1 MHPFFIYNVSTMME
15 SLRNF
20 LTGPRLFIVIA
31 ACALPFVFL
40 GTSSLGS
47 TFQPTFGSIN
57 GENIT
62 EADMQAASNIAA
74 QKFKNIYGDDFDFNE
89 LDESIQ
95 LEAVKQELITQKV
108 LLSEA
113 RSLGFVNKDT
123 TKQAK
128 KSIIRNPAFQ
138 LDGKFDENVYQ
149 AQVNAG
155 GYTKDSYLDMMTNV
169 MASELYRISIASSN
183 FVTDIE
189 IMELAEILE
198 QTVDIKFI
206 KLDSESLRNQI
217 INTDEEIKEYYD
229 NNQILFYS
237 EEERSFKYLVLN
249 PEDYTDSV
257 NIPEGY
263 VDNAYEEYVSKSNK
277 RMEIRFSH
285 VMIEKANYESDEEA
299 FQQISLVEDELKKGA
314 SFQDTVMNYSDDIVS
329 KDVGGDLEYFDAD
342 IFPVEFGIALEKMNL
357 NEISNIIELDE
368 TFHILK
374 MTEFNQ
380 VEVMTLDEMRDSIIN
395 DLVNSES
402 LALMNDDFD
411 LIDEMI
417 FSNESIEYISE
428 SLSKDITEVTGT
440 KLDNFAFEIDDP
452 RVRDFVFSPESQ
464 TGVPFVINA
473 DDSIIV
479 LSLSTISEPSL
490 QKYEEVTE
498 QVAKLLTD
506 NKAIEKRNL
515 LITELDKA
523 KIEDTLQ
530 SFYEAYDFIS
540 EESFVDVKRYSS
552 LLPQEVISD
561 IFKASPGESLTINAR
576 SGDVYIVDLV
586 GINKPSSESID
597 TLYEQY
603 NNFSEERAASNI
615 SAVINEEIFDSA
627 KVNLN
632 NMVF

>member
-1 MHPFFIYNVSTMME
+1 ME

-47 TFQPTFGSIN
+47 TFQPTFGNIN

-113 RSLGFVNKDT
+113 RSLGFINKDT
-123 TKQAK
+123 VKQAK

-149 AQVNAG
+149 AQVNAS
-155 GYTKDSYLDMMTNV
+155 GYTKDSYLDMMTNF

-183 FVTDIE
+183 FVTDTE
-189 IMELAEILE
+189 VKELAEILE
-198 QTVDIKFI
+198 QSVDINFI
-206 KLDSESLRNQI
+206 KLDSAALKNQI
-217 INTDEEIKEYYD
+217 TNSKEEIREYYD

-237 EEERSFKYLVLN
+237 DEERAFKYIVLTS
-249 PEDYTDSV
+249 EDYADAV

-263 VDNAYEEYVSKSNK
+263 VENAYQDYLSKSNE

-285 VMIEKANYESDEEA
+285 VMIEKENYDSSEEA

-314 SFQDTVMNYSDDIVS
+314 IFEDTVMKYSDDVVS

-342 IFPVEFGIALEKMNL
+342 IFPVEFGIALENMNV
-357 NEISNIIELDE
+357 NEISDIIELDE

-374 MTEFNQ
+374 MTEYNQ
-380 VEVMTLDEMRDSIIN
+380 AEVMTLEEMKETIIRE
-395 DLVNSES
+395 LINSES
-402 LALMNDDFD
+402 MALMNDDFD
-411 LIDEMI
+411 SIDEMI
-417 FSNESIEYISE
+417 FSNESIEYIGE
-428 SLSKDITEVTGT
+428 SVSKDVKEITGMQ
-440 KLDNFAFEIDDP
+440 LNNFNFEIDDA
-452 RVRDFVFSPESQ
+452 RVKDFIFSPDAQ
-464 TGVPFVINA
+464 IGVPFAINT
-473 DDSIIV
+473 DDTIIV
-479 LSLSTISEPSL
+479 LSLSSITEPFL
-490 QKYEEVTE
+490 QDYDEVADE
-498 QVAKLLTD
+498 VAKLLAE

-515 LITELDKA
+515 LVSELDKA
-523 KIEDTLQ
+523 KTENTLQ
-530 SFYEAYDFIS
+530 SFFAAYDFLS

-552 LLPQEVISD
+552 LLPQEVISE
-561 IFKASPGESLTINAR
+561 IFKTLPGESVTVNSR

-586 GINKPSSESID
+586 AINKPSSESID
-597 TLYEQY
+597 SLYEQY
-603 NNFSEERAASNI
+603 NSFSEERTANNI
-615 SAVINEEIFDSA
+615 SAVINKDIFDSA

-632 NMVF
+632 DLVF

>member
-1 MHPFFIYNVSTMME
+1 MME

-47 TFQPTFGSIN
+47 TFQTTFGNIN

-62 EADMQAASNIAA
+62 EADMQAASNIAT
-74 QKFKNIYGDDFDFNE
+74 QKFKNIYGDDFNFNQ
-89 LDESIQ
+89 LDESTQ

-113 RSLGFVNKDT
+113 RSLGFVNKDSI
-123 TKQAK
+123 KQAK

-155 GYTKDSYLDMMTNV
+155 GYTKDSYIDMMTNL

-183 FVTDIE
+183 FVTDTE
-189 IMELAEILE
+189 VKELAEILE
-198 QTVDIKFI
+198 QSVDINFI

-217 INTDEEIKEYYD
+217 INTDEELREYYD
-229 NNQILFYS
+229 NNQILFFS
-237 EEERSFKYLVLN
+237 EEERSFKYLVLQ
-249 PEDYTDSV
+249 PEDYTDLV
-257 NIPEGY
+257 NIPQGY
-263 VDNAYEEYVSKSNK
+263 VDNVYEEYLSKSNE

-285 VMIEKANYESDEEA
+285 VMIEKGNYESNEEA

-314 SFQDTVMNYSDDIVS
+314 SFEETVMNYSDDFVS
-329 KDVGGDLEYFDAD
+329 KDAGGDLEYFDAD
-342 IFPVEFGIALEKMNL
+342 IFPVEFGIALENMKL

-402 LALMNDDFD
+402 IALMNDDFD

-428 SLSKDITEVTGT
+428 FLDKGLSEITGA
-440 KLDNFAFEIDDP
+440 KLSSFNFEIDDP
-452 RVRDFVFSPESQ
+452 RVEDFVFSPESQ
-464 TGVPFVINA
+464 IGIPFAINT
-473 DDSIIV
+473 DNSITV
-479 LSLSTISEPSL
+479 LSLSSVSEPFL
-490 QKYEEVTE
+490 KNYDEVADE
-498 QVAKLLTD
+498 VDKLLTD
-506 NKAIEKRNL
+506 YKAIEKRNL
-515 LITELDKA
+515 LVSELDKA

-540 EESFVDVKRYSS
+540 EESFVEVKRYSS
-552 LLPQEVISD
+552 LLPQEVISEV
-561 IFKASPGESLTINAR
+561 FKVSPGESLTINSR

-586 GINKPSSESID
+586 GINKPTSES
-597 TLYEQY
+597 LNPLLEQY
-603 NNFSEERAASNI
+603 TKISEERAVNNI
-615 SAVINEEIFDSA
+615 SAIINKDIFDSA

-632 NMVF
+632 NLVF

>member
-1 MHPFFIYNVSTMME
+1 ME

-47 TFQPTFGSIN
+47 TFQPTFGNIN

-113 RSLGFVNKDT
+113 RSLGFINKDT
-123 TKQAK
+123 VKQAK

-149 AQVNAG
+149 AQVNAS
-155 GYTKDSYLDMMTNV
+155 GYTKDSYLDMMTNF

-183 FVTDIE
+183 FVTDTE
-189 IMELAEILE
+189 VKELAEILE
-198 QTVDIKFI
+198 QSVDINFI
-206 KLDSESLRNQI
+206 KLDSAALKNQI
-217 INTDEEIKEYYD
+217 TNSKEEIREYYD

-237 EEERSFKYLVLN
+237 DEERAFKYIVLTS
-249 PEDYTDSV
+249 EDYADAV

-263 VDNAYEEYVSKSNK
+263 VENAYQDYLSKSNE

-285 VMIEKANYESDEEA
+285 VMIEKENYDSSEEA

-314 SFQDTVMNYSDDIVS
+314 IFEDTVMKYSDDVVS

-342 IFPVEFGIALEKMNL
+342 IFPVEFGIALESMNV
-357 NEISNIIELDE
+357 NEISDIIELDE

-374 MTEFNQ
+374 MTEYNQ
-380 VEVMTLDEMRDSIIN
+380 AEVMTLEEMKETIIRE
-395 DLVNSES
+395 LINSES
-402 LALMNDDFD
+402 MALMNDDFD
-411 LIDEMI
+411 SIDEMI
-417 FSNESIEYISE
+417 FSNESIEYIGE
-428 SLSKDITEVTGT
+428 SVSKDVKEITGMQ
-440 KLDNFAFEIDDP
+440 LNNFNFEIDDA
-452 RVRDFVFSPESQ
+452 RVKDFIFSPDAQ
-464 TGVPFVINA
+464 IGVPFAINT
-473 DDSIIV
+473 DDTIIV
-479 LSLSTISEPSL
+479 LSLSSITEPFL
-490 QKYEEVTE
+490 QDYDEVADE
-498 QVAKLLTD
+498 VAKLLAE

-515 LITELDKA
+515 LVSELDKA
-523 KIEDTLQ
+523 KTENTLQ
-530 SFYEAYDFIS
+530 SFFAAYDFLS

-552 LLPQEVISD
+552 LLPQEVISE
-561 IFKASPGESLTINAR
+561 IFKTLPGESVTVNSR
-576 SGDVYIVDLV
+576 SGDMYIVDLV
-586 GINKPSSESID
+586 AINKPSSESID
-597 TLYEQY
+597 SLYEQY
-603 NNFSEERAASNI
+603 NSFSEERTANNI
-615 SAVINEEIFDSA
+615 SAVINKDIFDSA

-632 NMVF
+632 DLVF

>member
-1 MHPFFIYNVSTMME
+1 ME

-47 TFQPTFGSIN
+47 TFQPTFGNIN

-113 RSLGFVNKDT
+113 RSLGFINKDT
-123 TKQAK
+123 IKQAK

-149 AQVNAG
+149 AQVNAS
-155 GYTKDSYLDMMTNV
+155 GYTKDSYLDMMTNF

-183 FVTDIE
+183 FVTDTE
-189 IMELAEILE
+189 VKELAEILE
-198 QTVDIKFI
+198 QSVDINFI
-206 KLDSESLRNQI
+206 KLDSAALRNQI
-217 INTDEEIKEYYD
+217 TNSKEEIREYYD

-237 EEERSFKYLVLN
+237 DEDRAFKYIVLTS
-249 PEDYTDSV
+249 EDYADAV

-263 VDNAYEEYVSKSNK
+263 VENAYEDYLSKSNE

-285 VMIEKANYESDEEA
+285 VMIEKENYDSSEEA
-299 FQQISLVEDELKKGA
+299 FQQISLIEGELKKGA
-314 SFQDTVMNYSDDIVS
+314 IFEDMVMKYSDDVVS

-342 IFPVEFGIALEKMNL
+342 IFPVEFGIALENMNI
-357 NEISNIIELDE
+357 NEISDIIELDE

-374 MTEFNQ
+374 MTEYNQ
-380 VEVMTLDEMRDSIIN
+380 AEVMTLEEMKETIIKE
-395 DLVNSES
+395 LINSES
-402 LALMNDDFD
+402 MALMNDDFD

-417 FSNESIEYISE
+417 FSNQSIEYIGE
-428 SLSKDITEVTGT
+428 SVSKDVKEITGIQ
-440 KLDNFAFEIDDP
+440 LNNFNFEIDDA
-452 RVRDFVFSPESQ
+452 RVKDFIFSPDAQ
-464 TGVPFVINA
+464 IGVPYAINT
-473 DDSIIV
+473 DDTIIV
-479 LSLSTISEPSL
+479 LSLSSITEPFL
-490 QKYEEVTE
+490 QDYDEVADE
-498 QVAKLLTD
+498 VAKLLAE

-515 LITELDKA
+515 LVSELDKA
-523 KIEDTLQ
+523 KTENTLQ
-530 SFYEAYDFIS
+530 SFFAAYDFLS

-552 LLPQEVISD
+552 LLPQEVISE
-561 IFKASPGESLTINAR
+561 IFKTFPGESVTVNSR

-586 GINKPSSESID
+586 AINKPSSESID
-597 TLYEQY
+597 SLYEQY
-603 NNFSEERAASNI
+603 NNFSEERTANNI
-615 SAVINEEIFDSA
+615 SAVINEDIFDSA

-632 NMVF
+632 DLVF

>member
-1 MHPFFIYNVSTMME
+1 MME

-47 TFQPTFGSIN
+47 TFQPTFGNIN

-62 EADMQAASNIAA
+62 EADMQAASNIAT
-74 QKFKNIYGDDFDFNE
+74 QKFKNIYGDDFNFNQ
-89 LDESIQ
+89 LDESTQ

-113 RSLGFVNKDT
+113 RSLGFVNKDSI
-123 TKQAK
+123 KQAK

-155 GYTKDSYLDMMTNV
+155 GYTKDSYIDMMTNL

-183 FVTDIE
+183 FVTDTE
-189 IMELAEILE
+189 VKELAEILE
-198 QTVDIKFI
+198 QSVDINFI

-217 INTDEEIKEYYD
+217 INTDEELREYYD
-229 NNQILFYS
+229 NNQILFFS
-237 EEERSFKYLVLN
+237 EEERSFKYLVLQ
-249 PEDYTDSV
+249 PDDYTDSV
-257 NIPEGY
+257 NIPQGY
-263 VDNAYEEYVSKSNK
+263 VENVYKEYLSKSNE

-285 VMIEKANYESDEEA
+285 VMIEKGNYESNEEA

-314 SFQDTVMNYSDDIVS
+314 SFEETVMNYSDDFVS
-329 KDVGGDLEYFDAD
+329 KDAGGDLEYFDAD
-342 IFPVEFGIALEKMNL
+342 IFPVEFGIALENMKL

-402 LALMNDDFD
+402 IALMNDDFD

-428 SLSKDITEVTGT
+428 SLDKGLSEVTGA
-440 KLDNFAFEIDDP
+440 KLSSFNFEIDDP
-452 RVRDFVFSPESQ
+452 RVEDFVFSPESQ
-464 TGVPFVINA
+464 IGIPFAINT
-473 DDSIIV
+473 DNSIIV
-479 LSLSTISEPSL
+479 LSLSSVSEPFL
-490 QKYEEVTE
+490 KNYDEVADE
-498 QVAKLLTD
+498 VDKLLTD
-506 NKAIEKRNL
+506 YKAIEKRNL
-515 LITELDKA
+515 LVSELDKA

-540 EESFVDVKRYSS
+540 EESFVEVKRYSS
-552 LLPQEVISD
+552 LLPQEVISEV
-561 IFKASPGESLTINAR
+561 FKVSPGESVTINAR

-586 GINKPSSESID
+586 GINKPTSES
-597 TLYEQY
+597 LNPLLEQY
-603 NNFSEERAASNI
+603 TNISEERAVNNI
-615 SAVINEEIFDSA
+615 SAIINKDIFDSA

-632 NMVF
+632 NLVF

>member
-1 MHPFFIYNVSTMME
+1 ME

-47 TFQPTFGSIN
+47 TFQPTFGNIN

-113 RSLGFVNKDT
+113 RSLGFINKDT
-123 TKQAK
+123 IKQAK

-149 AQVNAG
+149 AQVNAS
-155 GYTKDSYLDMMTNV
+155 GYTKDSYLDMMTNF

-183 FVTDIE
+183 FVTDTE
-189 IMELAEILE
+189 VKELAEILE
-198 QTVDIKFI
+198 QSVDINFI
-206 KLDSESLRNQI
+206 KLDSAALRNQI
-217 INTDEEIKEYYD
+217 TNSKEEIREYYD

-237 EEERSFKYLVLN
+237 DEERAFKYIVLTS
-249 PEDYTDSV
+249 EDYADAV

-263 VDNAYEEYVSKSNK
+263 VENAYEDYLSKSNE

-285 VMIEKANYESDEEA
+285 VMIEKENYDSSEEA
-299 FQQISLVEDELKKGA
+299 FQQISLIEGELKKGA
-314 SFQDTVMNYSDDIVS
+314 IFEDMVMKYSDDVVS

-342 IFPVEFGIALEKMNL
+342 IFPVEFGIALENMNV
-357 NEISNIIELDE
+357 NEISDIIELDE

-374 MTEFNQ
+374 MTEYNQ
-380 VEVMTLDEMRDSIIN
+380 AEVMTLEEMKETIIKE
-395 DLVNSES
+395 LINSES
-402 LALMNDDFD
+402 MALMNDDFD

-417 FSNESIEYISE
+417 FSNQSIEYIGE
-428 SLSKDITEVTGT
+428 SVSKDVKEITGIQ
-440 KLDNFAFEIDDP
+440 LNNFNFEIDDA
-452 RVRDFVFSPESQ
+452 RVKDFIFSPDAQ
-464 TGVPFVINA
+464 IGVPYAINT
-473 DDSIIV
+473 DDTIIV
-479 LSLSTISEPSL
+479 LSLSSITEPFL
-490 QKYEEVTE
+490 QDYDEVADE
-498 QVAKLLTD
+498 VAKLLAE

-515 LITELDKA
+515 LVSELDKA
-523 KIEDTLQ
+523 KTENTLQ
-530 SFYEAYDFIS
+530 SFFAAYDFLS

-552 LLPQEVISD
+552 LLPQEVISE
-561 IFKASPGESLTINAR
+561 IFKTFPGESVTVNSR

-586 GINKPSSESID
+586 AINKPSSESID
-597 TLYEQY
+597 SLYEQY
-603 NNFSEERAASNI
+603 NNFSEERTANNI
-615 SAVINEEIFDSA
+615 SAVINKDIFDSA

-632 NMVF
+632 DLVF

>member
-1 MHPFFIYNVSTMME
+1 MME

-47 TFQPTFGSIN
+47 TFQTSFGSIN

-62 EADMQAASNIAA
+62 EADMQAASNMTV
-74 QKFKNIYGDDFDFNE
+74 QKFKNIYGNDFDFNE

-95 LEAVKQELITQKV
+95 LEAIKQELITQKV

-113 RSLGFVNKDT
+113 RSLGFINKDT
-123 TKQAK
+123 VKQAK

-149 AQVNAG
+149 AQVNAS
-155 GYTKDSYLDMMTNV
+155 GYTKDSYLDMMTSV

-189 IMELAEILE
+189 VKELAEILE
-198 QTVDIKFI
+198 QSVDINFI
-206 KLDSESLRNQI
+206 KLDSTSLRNQI
-217 INTDEEIKEYYD
+217 INSEEEIREYYD
-229 NNQILFYS
+229 NNQILFFS
-237 EEERSFKYLVLN
+237 EEERSFKYLVLKS
-249 PEDYTDSV
+249 EDYTDSV

-263 VDNAYEEYVSKSNK
+263 VEDAYEEYLSKSNQ
-277 RMEIRFSH
+277 RTEIRFSH
-285 VMIEKANYESDEEA
+285 VMIEKANYESNEEA
-299 FQQISLVEDELKKGA
+299 FKQISLVEDELKRGS
-314 SFQDTVMNYSDDIVS
+314 SFEDMVIKYSDDIVS
-329 KDVGGDLEYFDAD
+329 KEVAGDLEYFDAD
-342 IFPVEFGIALEKMNL
+342 IFPEEFGVALENMNV

-380 VEVMTLDEMRDSIIN
+380 LEVMKLDEMRETIVN

-402 LALMNDDFD
+402 MALLNDDFD

-428 SLSKDITEVTGT
+428 TLSKSVNEEKGSQ
-440 KLDNFAFEIDDP
+440 LSNFNFEIDDD
-452 RVRDFVFSPESQ
+452 RVKDFVFSPDSKI
-464 TGVPFVINA
+464 GVPVAINMDNSIVVI
-473 DDSIIV
+473 
-479 LSLSTISEPSL
+479 SLSSITEPSL
-490 QKYEEVTE
+490 QNYEKVADEASKLLADKKAFEKKNLLVSE
-498 QVAKLLTD
+498 LVVAK
-506 NKAIEKRNL
+506 E
-515 LITELDKA
+515 
-523 KIEDTLQ
+523 EDTLQ
-530 SFYEAYDFIS
+530 SFYDAYNFIS
-540 EESFVDVKRYSS
+540 EESFVEVKRYSS
-552 LLPQEVISD
+552 LLPQEIISEV
-561 IFKASPGESLTINAR
+561 FQTAPGESVTINAR

-586 GINKPSSESID
+586 GYNRPSSESID

-603 NNFSEERAASNI
+603 NNFSEERASKNI
-615 SAVINEEIFDSA
+615 SSVINEDIFDSA

>member
-1 MHPFFIYNVSTMME
+1 MME

-47 TFQPTFGSIN
+47 TFQTTFGNIN

-62 EADMQAASNIAA
+62 EADMQAASNIAT
-74 QKFKNIYGDDFDFNE
+74 QKFKNIYGDDFNFNQ
-89 LDESIQ
+89 LDESTQ

-113 RSLGFVNKDT
+113 RSLGFVNKDSI
-123 TKQAK
+123 KQAK

-155 GYTKDSYLDMMTNV
+155 GFTRDSYIDMITNL

-183 FVTDIE
+183 FVTDTE
-189 IMELAEILE
+189 VKELAEILE
-198 QTVDIKFI
+198 QSVDINFI

-217 INTDEEIKEYYD
+217 INTDEELREYYD

-237 EEERSFKYLVLN
+237 EEERSFKYLVLQ
-249 PEDYTDSV
+249 PEDYTDLV
-257 NIPEGY
+257 NIPQGY
-263 VDNAYEEYVSKSNK
+263 VDNVYEEYLSKSNE

-285 VMIEKANYESDEEA
+285 VMIEKGNYESNEEA
-299 FQQISLVEDELKKGA
+299 FQQISLAEDELKKGA
-314 SFQDTVMNYSDDIVS
+314 SFEETVMNYSDDFVS
-329 KDVGGDLEYFDAD
+329 KDAGGDLEYFDAD
-342 IFPVEFGIALEKMNL
+342 IFPVEFGIALENMKL

-402 LALMNDDFD
+402 IALMNDDFD

-428 SLSKDITEVTGT
+428 FLDKGLSEITGA
-440 KLDNFAFEIDDP
+440 KLSSFNFEIDDP
-452 RVRDFVFSPESQ
+452 RVEDFVFSPESQ
-464 TGVPFVINA
+464 IGIPFAINT
-473 DDSIIV
+473 DNSITV
-479 LSLSTISEPSL
+479 LSLSSVSEPFL
-490 QKYEEVTE
+490 KNYDEVADE
-498 QVAKLLTD
+498 VDKLLTD
-506 NKAIEKRNL
+506 YKAIEKRNL
-515 LITELDKA
+515 LVSELNKA
-523 KIEDTLQ
+523 KIEDKLQ

-540 EESFVDVKRYSS
+540 EESFVEVKRYSS
-552 LLPQEVISD
+552 LLPQEVISEV
-561 IFKASPGESLTINAR
+561 FKVSPGESVTINSR

-586 GINKPSSESID
+586 GINKPTSES
-597 TLYEQY
+597 LNPLLEQY
-603 NNFSEERAASNI
+603 TKISEERAVNNI
-615 SAVINEEIFDSA
+615 SAIINKDIFDSA

-632 NMVF
+632 NLVF

>member
-1 MHPFFIYNVSTMME
+1 ME

-47 TFQPTFGSIN
+47 TFQPTFGNIN

-113 RSLGFVNKDT
+113 RSLGFINKDT
-123 TKQAK
+123 IKQAK

-149 AQVNAG
+149 AQVNAS
-155 GYTKDSYLDMMTNV
+155 GYTKDSYLDMMTNF

-183 FVTDIE
+183 FVTDTE
-189 IMELAEILE
+189 VKELAEILE
-198 QTVDIKFI
+198 QSVDINFI
-206 KLDSESLRNQI
+206 KLDSAALRNQI
-217 INTDEEIKEYYD
+217 TNSKEEIREYYD

-237 EEERSFKYLVLN
+237 DEERAFKYIVLTS
-249 PEDYTDSV
+249 EDYADAV

-263 VDNAYEEYVSKSNK
+263 VENAYEDYLSKSNE

-285 VMIEKANYESDEEA
+285 VMIEKENYDSSEEA
-299 FQQISLVEDELKKGA
+299 FQQISLIEGELKKGA
-314 SFQDTVMNYSDDIVS
+314 IFEDMVMKYSDDVVS

-342 IFPVEFGIALEKMNL
+342 IFPVEFGIALENMNV
-357 NEISNIIELDE
+357 NEISDIIELDE

-374 MTEFNQ
+374 MTEYNQ
-380 VEVMTLDEMRDSIIN
+380 AEVMTLEEMKETIIKE
-395 DLVNSES
+395 LINSES
-402 LALMNDDFD
+402 MALMNDDFD

-417 FSNESIEYISE
+417 FSNESIEYIGE
-428 SLSKDITEVTGT
+428 SVSKDVKEITGIQ
-440 KLDNFAFEIDDP
+440 LNNFNFEIDDA
-452 RVRDFVFSPESQ
+452 RVKDFIFSPDAQ
-464 TGVPFVINA
+464 IGVPFAINT
-473 DDSIIV
+473 DDTIIV
-479 LSLSTISEPSL
+479 LSLSSITEPFL
-490 QKYEEVTE
+490 QDYDEVADE
-498 QVAKLLTD
+498 VAKLLAE

-515 LITELDKA
+515 LVSELDKA
-523 KIEDTLQ
+523 KTENTLQ
-530 SFYEAYDFIS
+530 SFFAAYDFLS

-552 LLPQEVISD
+552 LLPQEVISE
-561 IFKASPGESLTINAR
+561 IFKTFPGESVTVNSR

-586 GINKPSSESID
+586 AINKPSSESID
-597 TLYEQY
+597 SLYEQY
-603 NNFSEERAASNI
+603 NNFSEERTANNI
-615 SAVINEEIFDSA
+615 SAVINKDIFDSA

-632 NMVF
+632 DLVF

>member
-1 MHPFFIYNVSTMME
+1 ME

-47 TFQPTFGSIN
+47 TFQPTFGNIN

-113 RSLGFVNKDT
+113 RSLGFINKDT
-123 TKQAK
+123 IKQAK

-149 AQVNAG
+149 AQVNAS
-155 GYTKDSYLDMMTNV
+155 GYTKDSYLDMMTNF

-183 FVTDIE
+183 FVTNTE
-189 IMELAEILE
+189 VKELAEILE
-198 QTVDIKFI
+198 QSVDINFI
-206 KLDSESLRNQI
+206 KLDSAALRNQI
-217 INTDEEIKEYYD
+217 TNSKEEIREYYD

-237 EEERSFKYLVLN
+237 DEERAFKYIVLTS
-249 PEDYTDSV
+249 EDYADAV

-263 VDNAYEEYVSKSNK
+263 VENAYEDYLSKSNE

-285 VMIEKANYESDEEA
+285 VMIEKENYDSSEEA
-299 FQQISLVEDELKKGA
+299 FQQISLIEGELKKGA
-314 SFQDTVMNYSDDIVS
+314 IFEDTVMKYSDDIVS

-342 IFPVEFGIALEKMNL
+342 IFPVEFGIALENMNV
-357 NEISNIIELDE
+357 NEISDIIELDE

-374 MTEFNQ
+374 MTEYNQ
-380 VEVMTLDEMRDSIIN
+380 AEVMTLEEMKETIIRE
-395 DLVNSES
+395 LINSES
-402 LALMNDDFD
+402 MALMNDDFD
-411 LIDEMI
+411 SIDEMI
-417 FSNESIEYISE
+417 FSNESIEYIGE
-428 SLSKDITEVTGT
+428 SVSKDVKEITGIQ
-440 KLDNFAFEIDDP
+440 LNNFNFEIDDA
-452 RVRDFVFSPESQ
+452 RVKDFIFSPDAQ
-464 TGVPFVINA
+464 IGVPFAINT
-473 DDSIIV
+473 DDTIIV
-479 LSLSTISEPSL
+479 LSLSSITEPFL
-490 QKYEEVTE
+490 QDYDEVADE
-498 QVAKLLTD
+498 VAKLLAE

-515 LITELDKA
+515 LVSELDKA
-523 KIEDTLQ
+523 KTENTLQ
-530 SFYEAYDFIS
+530 SFFAAYDFLS

-552 LLPQEVISD
+552 LLPQEVISE
-561 IFKASPGESLTINAR
+561 IFKTFPGESVTVNSR

-586 GINKPSSESID
+586 AINKPSSESID
-597 TLYEQY
+597 SLYEQY
-603 NNFSEERAASNI
+603 NNFSEERTTNNI
-615 SAVINEEIFDSA
+615 SAVINKDIFDSA

-632 NMVF
+632 DLVF

>member
-1 MHPFFIYNVSTMME
+1 ME

-47 TFQPTFGSIN
+47 TFQPTFGNIN

-113 RSLGFVNKDT
+113 RSLGFINKDT
-123 TKQAK
+123 VKQAK

-149 AQVNAG
+149 AQVNAS
-155 GYTKDSYLDMMTNV
+155 GYTKDSYLDMMTNF

-183 FVTDIE
+183 FVTDTE
-189 IMELAEILE
+189 VKELAEILE
-198 QTVDIKFI
+198 QSVDINFI
-206 KLDSESLRNQI
+206 KLDSAALKNQI
-217 INTDEEIKEYYD
+217 TNSKEEIREYYD

-237 EEERSFKYLVLN
+237 DEERAFKYIVLTSK
-249 PEDYTDSV
+249 DYADAV

-263 VDNAYEEYVSKSNK
+263 VENAYQDYLSKSNE

-285 VMIEKANYESDEEA
+285 VMIEKENYDSSEEA

-314 SFQDTVMNYSDDIVS
+314 IFEDTVMKYSDDVVS

-342 IFPVEFGIALEKMNL
+342 IFPVEFGIALENMNV
-357 NEISNIIELDE
+357 NEISDIIELDE

-374 MTEFNQ
+374 MTEYNQ
-380 VEVMTLDEMRDSIIN
+380 AEVMTLEEMKETIIRE
-395 DLVNSES
+395 LINSES
-402 LALMNDDFD
+402 MALMNDDFD
-411 LIDEMI
+411 SIDEMI
-417 FSNESIEYISE
+417 FSNESIEYIGE
-428 SLSKDITEVTGT
+428 SVSKDVKEITGMQ
-440 KLDNFAFEIDDP
+440 LNNFNFEIDDA
-452 RVRDFVFSPESQ
+452 RVKDFIFSPDAQ
-464 TGVPFVINA
+464 IGVPFAINT
-473 DDSIIV
+473 DDTIIV
-479 LSLSTISEPSL
+479 LSLSSITEPFL
-490 QKYEEVTE
+490 QDYDEVADE
-498 QVAKLLTD
+498 VAKLLAE

-515 LITELDKA
+515 LVSELDKA
-523 KIEDTLQ
+523 KTENTLQ
-530 SFYEAYDFIS
+530 SFFAAYNFLS

-552 LLPQEVISD
+552 LLPQEVISE
-561 IFKASPGESLTINAR
+561 IFKTLPGESVTVNSR

-586 GINKPSSESID
+586 AINKPSSESID
-597 TLYEQY
+597 SLYEQY
-603 NNFSEERAASNI
+603 NSFSEERTANNI
-615 SAVINEEIFDSA
+615 SAVINKDIFDSA

-632 NMVF
+632 DLVF

>member
-1 MHPFFIYNVSTMME
+1 ME

-47 TFQPTFGSIN
+47 TFQPTFGNIN

-113 RSLGFVNKDT
+113 RSLGFINKDT
-123 TKQAK
+123 VKQAK

-149 AQVNAG
+149 AQVNAS
-155 GYTKDSYLDMMTNV
+155 GYTKDSYLDMMTNF

-183 FVTDIE
+183 FVTDTE
-189 IMELAEILE
+189 VKELAEILE
-198 QTVDIKFI
+198 QSVDINFI
-206 KLDSESLRNQI
+206 KLDSAALKNQI
-217 INTDEEIKEYYD
+217 TNSKEEIREYYD

-237 EEERSFKYLVLN
+237 DEERAFKYIVLTSK
-249 PEDYTDSV
+249 DYADAV

-263 VDNAYEEYVSKSNK
+263 VENAYQDYLSKSNE

-285 VMIEKANYESDEEA
+285 VMIEKENYDSSEEA

-314 SFQDTVMNYSDDIVS
+314 IFEDTVMKYSDDVVS

-342 IFPVEFGIALEKMNL
+342 IFPVEFGIALENMNV
-357 NEISNIIELDE
+357 NEISDIIELDE

-374 MTEFNQ
+374 MTEYNQ
-380 VEVMTLDEMRDSIIN
+380 AEVMTLEEMKETIIRE
-395 DLVNSES
+395 LINSES
-402 LALMNDDFD
+402 MALMNDDFD
-411 LIDEMI
+411 SIDEMI
-417 FSNESIEYISE
+417 FSNESIEYIGE
-428 SLSKDITEVTGT
+428 SVSKDVKEITGIQ
-440 KLDNFAFEIDDP
+440 LNNFNFEIDDA
-452 RVRDFVFSPESQ
+452 RVKDFIFSPDAQ
-464 TGVPFVINA
+464 IGVPFAINT
-473 DDSIIV
+473 DDTIIV
-479 LSLSTISEPSL
+479 LSLSSITEPFL
-490 QKYEEVTE
+490 QDYDEVADE
-498 QVAKLLTD
+498 VAKLLAE

-515 LITELDKA
+515 LVSELDKA
-523 KIEDTLQ
+523 KTENTLQ
-530 SFYEAYDFIS
+530 SFFAAYDFLS

-552 LLPQEVISD
+552 LLPQEVISE
-561 IFKASPGESLTINAR
+561 IFKTLPGESVTVNSR

-586 GINKPSSESID
+586 AINKPSSESID
-597 TLYEQY
+597 SLYEQY
-603 NNFSEERAASNI
+603 NSFSEERTANNI
-615 SAVINEEIFDSA
+615 SAVINKDIFDSA

-632 NMVF
+632 DLVF

>member
-1 MHPFFIYNVSTMME
+1 ME

-47 TFQPTFGSIN
+47 TFQPTFGNIN

-113 RSLGFVNKDT
+113 RSLGFINKDT
-123 TKQAK
+123 VKQAK

-149 AQVNAG
+149 AQVNAS
-155 GYTKDSYLDMMTNV
+155 GYTKDSYLDMMTNF

-183 FVTDIE
+183 FVTDTE
-189 IMELAEILE
+189 VKELAEILE
-198 QTVDIKFI
+198 QSVDINFI
-206 KLDSESLRNQI
+206 KLDSAALRNQI
-217 INTDEEIKEYYD
+217 TNSKEEIREYYD

-237 EEERSFKYLVLN
+237 DEERAFKYIVLTS
-249 PEDYTDSV
+249 EDYADAV

-263 VDNAYEEYVSKSNK
+263 VENAYEDYLSKSNE

-285 VMIEKANYESDEEA
+285 VMIEKENYDSSEEA
-299 FQQISLVEDELKKGA
+299 FQQISLIEGELKKGA
-314 SFQDTVMNYSDDIVS
+314 IFEDTVMKYSDDIVS

-342 IFPVEFGIALEKMNL
+342 IFPVEFGIALENMNV
-357 NEISNIIELDE
+357 NEISDIIELDE

-374 MTEFNQ
+374 MTEYNQ
-380 VEVMTLDEMRDSIIN
+380 AEVMTLEEMKETIIRE
-395 DLVNSES
+395 LINSES
-402 LALMNDDFD
+402 MALMNDDFD
-411 LIDEMI
+411 SIDEMI
-417 FSNESIEYISE
+417 FSNESIEYIGE
-428 SLSKDITEVTGT
+428 SVSKDVKEITGIQ
-440 KLDNFAFEIDDP
+440 LNNFNFEIDDA
-452 RVRDFVFSPESQ
+452 RVKDFIFSPDAQ
-464 TGVPFVINA
+464 IGVPFAINT
-473 DDSIIV
+473 DDTIIV
-479 LSLSTISEPSL
+479 LSLSSITEPFL
-490 QKYEEVTE
+490 QDYDEVADE
-498 QVAKLLTD
+498 VAKLLAE

-515 LITELDKA
+515 LVSELDKA
-523 KIEDTLQ
+523 KTENTLQ
-530 SFYEAYDFIS
+530 SFFAAYDFLS

-552 LLPQEVISD
+552 LLPQEVISE
-561 IFKASPGESLTINAR
+561 IFKTFPGESVTVNSR

-586 GINKPSSESID
+586 AINKPSSESID
-597 TLYEQY
+597 SLYEQY
-603 NNFSEERAASNI
+603 NNFSEERTANNI
-615 SAVINEEIFDSA
+615 SAVINKDIFDSA

-632 NMVF
+632 DLVF

>member
-1 MHPFFIYNVSTMME
+1 ME

-47 TFQPTFGSIN
+47 TFQPTFGNIN

-62 EADMQAASNIAA
+62 EADMQAASNIAT
-74 QKFKNIYGDDFDFNE
+74 QKFKNIYGDDFNFNQ
-89 LDESIQ
+89 LDESTQ

-113 RSLGFVNKDT
+113 RSLGFINKDT
-123 TKQAK
+123 IKQAK

-149 AQVNAG
+149 AQVNAS
-155 GYTKDSYLDMMTNV
+155 GYTKDSYLDMMTNF

-183 FVTDIE
+183 FVTDTE
-189 IMELAEILE
+189 VKELAEILE
-198 QTVDIKFI
+198 QSVDINFI
-206 KLDSESLRNQI
+206 KLDSAALRNQI
-217 INTDEEIKEYYD
+217 TNSKEEIREYYD

-237 EEERSFKYLVLN
+237 DEERAFKYIVLTS
-249 PEDYTDSV
+249 EDYADAV

-263 VDNAYEEYVSKSNK
+263 VENTYEDYLSKSNE

-285 VMIEKANYESDEEA
+285 VMIEKENYDSSEEA

-314 SFQDTVMNYSDDIVS
+314 IFEDTVMKYSDDVVS

-342 IFPVEFGIALEKMNL
+342 IFPVEFGIALENMNV
-357 NEISNIIELDE
+357 NEISDIIELDE

-374 MTEFNQ
+374 MTEYNQ
-380 VEVMTLDEMRDSIIN
+380 AEVMTLEEMKETIIKE
-395 DLVNSES
+395 LINSES
-402 LALMNDDFD
+402 MALMNDDFD
-411 LIDEMI
+411 SIDEMI
-417 FSNESIEYISE
+417 FSNESIEYIGE
-428 SLSKDITEVTGT
+428 SVSKDVKEITGIQ
-440 KLDNFAFEIDDP
+440 LNNFNFEIDDA
-452 RVRDFVFSPESQ
+452 RVKDFIFSPDAQ
-464 TGVPFVINA
+464 IGVPFAINT
-473 DDSIIV
+473 DDTIIV
-479 LSLSTISEPSL
+479 LSLSSITEPFL
-490 QKYEEVTE
+490 QDYDEVADE
-498 QVAKLLTD
+498 VAKLLAE

-515 LITELDKA
+515 LVSELDKA
-523 KIEDTLQ
+523 KTENTLQ
-530 SFYEAYDFIS
+530 SFFAAYDFLS

-552 LLPQEVISD
+552 LLPQEVISE
-561 IFKASPGESLTINAR
+561 IFKTFPGESVTVNSR

-586 GINKPSSESID
+586 AINKPSSESID
-597 TLYEQY
+597 SLYEQY
-603 NNFSEERAASNI
+603 NNFSEERTANNI
-615 SAVINEEIFDSA
+615 SAVINKDIFDSA

-632 NMVF
+632 DLVF

>member
-1 MHPFFIYNVSTMME
+1 ME

-31 ACALPFVFL
+31 ACSLPFVFL

-113 RSLGFVNKDT
+113 RSLGFINKDT

-183 FVTDIE
+183 FVTE
-189 IMELAEILE
+189 TEVKELAEILE
-198 QTVDIKFI
+198 QTIDINFI
-206 KLDSESLRNQI
+206 KLDSASLRNQI
-217 INTDEEIKEYYD
+217 VNTDEEIREYYD
-229 NNQILFYS
+229 NNEILFYS
-237 EEERSFKYLVLN
+237 EEERSFKYLILQ

-257 NIPEGY
+257 NVPQDY
-263 VDNAYEEYVSKSNK
+263 VENAYDEYLSKSNE

-285 VMIEKANYESDEEA
+285 VMIEKGNYESNEEA
-299 FQQISLVEDELKKGA
+299 FQKISLVEDELKRGA
-314 SFQDTVMNYSDDIVS
+314 SFEDTVMNYSDDIVS

-342 IFPVEFGIALEKMNL
+342 IFPVEFGIALENMKL

-380 VEVMTLDEMRDSIIN
+380 EEVMTMDEMRDSIIN
-395 DLVNSES
+395 ELVNSES
-402 LALMNDDFD
+402 IALMNDDFD

-428 SLSKDITEVTGT
+428 SLSKDVSEVAGT
-440 KLDNFAFEIDDP
+440 KFNSFNFEIDDP
-452 RVRDFVFSPESQ
+452 RVKDFVFSPDSQ
-464 TGVPFVINA
+464 IDAPFVINT

-479 LSLSTISEPSL
+479 LSLSSISEPSL
-490 QKYEEVTE
+490 QNYDDVADD
-498 QVAKLLTD
+498 VAKLLTD

-515 LITELDKA
+515 LVSELDKA
-523 KIEDTLQ
+523 KMEDTLK
-530 SFYEAYDFIS
+530 SFYEVYDFIS
-540 EESFVDVKRYSS
+540 EESFVEVKRYSS
-552 LLPQEVISD
+552 LLPQEVISEV
-561 IFKASPGESLTINAR
+561 FKVSPGESVTINTR

-586 GINKPSSESID
+586 GINKPSSDSID
-597 TLYEQY
+597 TLLEQY

-615 SAVINEEIFDSA
+615 SAVINKEIFDSA

>member
-1 MHPFFIYNVSTMME
+1 ME

-47 TFQPTFGSIN
+47 TFQPTFGNIN

-113 RSLGFVNKDT
+113 RSLGFINKDT
-123 TKQAK
+123 IKQAK

-149 AQVNAG
+149 AQVNAS
-155 GYTKDSYLDMMTNV
+155 GYTKDSYLDMMTNF

-183 FVTDIE
+183 FVTDTE
-189 IMELAEILE
+189 VKELAEILE
-198 QTVDIKFI
+198 QSVDINFI
-206 KLDSESLRNQI
+206 KLDSAALRNQI
-217 INTDEEIKEYYD
+217 TNSKEEIREYYD

-237 EEERSFKYLVLN
+237 DEERAFKYIVLTS
-249 PEDYTDSV
+249 EDYADAV

-263 VDNAYEEYVSKSNK
+263 VENAYEDYLSKSNE

-285 VMIEKANYESDEEA
+285 VMIEKENYDSSEEA
-299 FQQISLVEDELKKGA
+299 FQQISLIEGELKKGA
-314 SFQDTVMNYSDDIVS
+314 IFEDMVMKYSDDVVS

-342 IFPVEFGIALEKMNL
+342 IFPVEFGIALENMNV
-357 NEISNIIELDE
+357 NEISDIIELDE

-374 MTEFNQ
+374 MTEYNQ
-380 VEVMTLDEMRDSIIN
+380 ADVMTLEEMKETIIKE
-395 DLVNSES
+395 LINSES
-402 LALMNDDFD
+402 MALMNDDFD

-417 FSNESIEYISE
+417 FSNESIEYIGE
-428 SLSKDITEVTGT
+428 SVSKDVKEITGIQ
-440 KLDNFAFEIDDP
+440 LNNFNFEIDDA
-452 RVRDFVFSPESQ
+452 RVKDFIFSPDAQ
-464 TGVPFVINA
+464 IGVPYAINT
-473 DDSIIV
+473 DDTIIV
-479 LSLSTISEPSL
+479 LSLSSITEPFL
-490 QKYEEVTE
+490 QDYDEVADE
-498 QVAKLLTD
+498 VAKLLAE

-515 LITELDKA
+515 LVSELDKA
-523 KIEDTLQ
+523 KTENTLQ
-530 SFYEAYDFIS
+530 SFFAAYDFLS

-552 LLPQEVISD
+552 LLPQEVISE
-561 IFKASPGESLTINAR
+561 IFKTFPGESVTVNSR

-586 GINKPSSESID
+586 AINKPSSESID
-597 TLYEQY
+597 SLYEQY
-603 NNFSEERAASNI
+603 NNFSEERTANNI
-615 SAVINEEIFDSA
+615 SAVINEDIFDSA

-632 NMVF
+632 DLVF

>member
-1 MHPFFIYNVSTMME
+1 ME

-47 TFQPTFGSIN
+47 TFQPTFGNIN

-113 RSLGFVNKDT
+113 RSLGFINKDT
-123 TKQAK
+123 IKQAK

-149 AQVNAG
+149 AQVNAS
-155 GYTKDSYLDMMTNV
+155 GYTKDSYLDMMTNF

-183 FVTDIE
+183 FVTDTE
-189 IMELAEILE
+189 VKELAEILE
-198 QTVDIKFI
+198 QSVDINFI
-206 KLDSESLRNQI
+206 KLDSAALRNQI
-217 INTDEEIKEYYD
+217 TNSKEEIREYYD

-237 EEERSFKYLVLN
+237 DEERAFKYIVLTS
-249 PEDYTDSV
+249 EDYADAV

-263 VDNAYEEYVSKSNK
+263 VENAYEDYLSKSNE

-285 VMIEKANYESDEEA
+285 VMIEKENYDSSEEA

-314 SFQDTVMNYSDDIVS
+314 IFEDTVMKYSDDVVS

-342 IFPVEFGIALEKMNL
+342 IFPVEFGIALENMNV
-357 NEISNIIELDE
+357 NEISDIIELDE

-374 MTEFNQ
+374 MTEYNQ
-380 VEVMTLDEMRDSIIN
+380 AEVMTLEEMKETIIKE
-395 DLVNSES
+395 LINSES
-402 LALMNDDFD
+402 MALMNDDFD

-417 FSNESIEYISE
+417 FSNESIEYIGE
-428 SLSKDITEVTGT
+428 SVSKDVKEITGIQ
-440 KLDNFAFEIDDP
+440 LNNFNFEIDDA
-452 RVRDFVFSPESQ
+452 RVKDFIFSPDAQ
-464 TGVPFVINA
+464 IGVPFAINT
-473 DDSIIV
+473 DDTIIV
-479 LSLSTISEPSL
+479 LSLSSITEPFL
-490 QKYEEVTE
+490 QDYDEVADE
-498 QVAKLLTD
+498 VAKLLAE

-515 LITELDKA
+515 LVSELDKA
-523 KIEDTLQ
+523 KTENTLQ
-530 SFYEAYDFIS
+530 SFFAAYDFLS

-552 LLPQEVISD
+552 LLPQEVISE
-561 IFKASPGESLTINAR
+561 IFKTFPGESVTVNSR

-586 GINKPSSESID
+586 AINKPSSESID
-597 TLYEQY
+597 SLYEQY
-603 NNFSEERAASNI
+603 NNFSEERTANNI
-615 SAVINEEIFDSA
+615 SAVINKDIFDSA

-632 NMVF
+632 DLVF

>member
-1 MHPFFIYNVSTMME
+1 ME

-47 TFQPTFGSIN
+47 TFQPTFGNIN

-113 RSLGFVNKDT
+113 RSLGFINKDT
-123 TKQAK
+123 IKQAK

-149 AQVNAG
+149 AQVNAS
-155 GYTKDSYLDMMTNV
+155 GYTKDSYLDMMTNF

-183 FVTDIE
+183 FVTDTE
-189 IMELAEILE
+189 VKELAEILE
-198 QTVDIKFI
+198 QSVDINFI
-206 KLDSESLRNQI
+206 KLDSAALRNQI
-217 INTDEEIKEYYD
+217 TNSKEEIREYYD

-237 EEERSFKYLVLN
+237 DEERAFKYIVLTS
-249 PEDYTDSV
+249 EDYADAV

-263 VDNAYEEYVSKSNK
+263 VENAYEDYLSKSNE

-285 VMIEKANYESDEEA
+285 VMIEKENYDSSEEA
-299 FQQISLVEDELKKGA
+299 FQQISLIEGELKKGA
-314 SFQDTVMNYSDDIVS
+314 IFEDMVMKYSDDVVS

-342 IFPVEFGIALEKMNL
+342 IFPVEFGIALENMNV
-357 NEISNIIELDE
+357 NEISDIIELDE

-374 MTEFNQ
+374 MTEYNQ
-380 VEVMTLDEMRDSIIN
+380 AEVMTLEEMKETIIKE
-395 DLVNSES
+395 LINSES
-402 LALMNDDFD
+402 MALMNDDFD

-417 FSNESIEYISE
+417 FSNQSIEYIGE
-428 SLSKDITEVTGT
+428 SVSKDVKEITGIQ
-440 KLDNFAFEIDDP
+440 LNNFNFEIDDA
-452 RVRDFVFSPESQ
+452 RVKDFIFSPDAQ
-464 TGVPFVINA
+464 IGVPYAINT
-473 DDSIIV
+473 DDTIIV
-479 LSLSTISEPSL
+479 LSLSSITEPFL
-490 QKYEEVTE
+490 QDYDEVADE
-498 QVAKLLTD
+498 VAKLLAE

-515 LITELDKA
+515 LVSELDKA
-523 KIEDTLQ
+523 KTENTLQ
-530 SFYEAYDFIS
+530 SFFAAYDFLS

-552 LLPQEVISD
+552 LLPQEVISE
-561 IFKASPGESLTINAR
+561 IFKTFPGESVTVNSR

-586 GINKPSSESID
+586 AINKPSSESID
-597 TLYEQY
+597 SLYEQY
-603 NNFSEERAASNI
+603 NKFSEERTANNI
-615 SAVINEEIFDSA
+615 SAVINKDIFDSA

-632 NMVF
+632 DLVF

>member
-1 MHPFFIYNVSTMME
+1 ME

-47 TFQPTFGSIN
+47 TFQPTFGNIN

-113 RSLGFVNKDT
+113 RSLGFINKDT
-123 TKQAK
+123 IKQAK

-149 AQVNAG
+149 AQVNAS
-155 GYTKDSYLDMMTNV
+155 GYTKDSYLDMMTNF

-183 FVTDIE
+183 FVTDTE
-189 IMELAEILE
+189 VKELAEILE
-198 QTVDIKFI
+198 QSVDINFI
-206 KLDSESLRNQI
+206 KLDSAALRNQI
-217 INTDEEIKEYYD
+217 TNSKEEIREYYD

-237 EEERSFKYLVLN
+237 DEERAFKYIVLTS
-249 PEDYTDSV
+249 EDYADAV

-263 VDNAYEEYVSKSNK
+263 VENAYEDYLSKSNE

-285 VMIEKANYESDEEA
+285 VMIEKENYDSSEEA
-299 FQQISLVEDELKKGA
+299 FQQISLIEGELKKGA
-314 SFQDTVMNYSDDIVS
+314 IFEDTVMKYSDDVVS

-342 IFPVEFGIALEKMNL
+342 IFPVEFGIALENMNV
-357 NEISNIIELDE
+357 NEISDIIELDE

-374 MTEFNQ
+374 MTEYNQ
-380 VEVMTLDEMRDSIIN
+380 AEVMTLEEMKETIIKE
-395 DLVNSES
+395 LINSES
-402 LALMNDDFD
+402 MALMNDDFD
-411 LIDEMI
+411 SIDEMI
-417 FSNESIEYISE
+417 FSNESIEYIGE
-428 SLSKDITEVTGT
+428 SVSKDVKEITGIQ
-440 KLDNFAFEIDDP
+440 LNNFNFEIDDA
-452 RVRDFVFSPESQ
+452 RVKDFIFSPDAQ
-464 TGVPFVINA
+464 IGVPFAINT
-473 DDSIIV
+473 DDTIIV
-479 LSLSTISEPSL
+479 LSLSSITEPFL
-490 QKYEEVTE
+490 QDYDEVADE
-498 QVAKLLTD
+498 VAKLLAE

-515 LITELDKA
+515 LVSELDKA
-523 KIEDTLQ
+523 KTENTLQ
-530 SFYEAYDFIS
+530 SFFAAYDFLS

-552 LLPQEVISD
+552 LLPQEVISE
-561 IFKASPGESLTINAR
+561 IFKTFPGESVTVNSR

-586 GINKPSSESID
+586 AINKPSSESID
-597 TLYEQY
+597 SLYEQY
-603 NNFSEERAASNI
+603 NNFSEERTANNI
-615 SAVINEEIFDSA
+615 SAVINKDIFDSA

-632 NMVF
+632 DLVF

>member
-1 MHPFFIYNVSTMME
+1 ME

-47 TFQPTFGSIN
+47 TFQPTFGNIN

-113 RSLGFVNKDT
+113 RSLGFINKDT
-123 TKQAK
+123 VKQAK

-149 AQVNAG
+149 AQVNAS
-155 GYTKDSYLDMMTNV
+155 GYTKDSYLDMMTNF

-183 FVTDIE
+183 FVTDTE
-189 IMELAEILE
+189 VKELAEILE
-198 QTVDIKFI
+198 QSVDINFI
-206 KLDSESLRNQI
+206 KLDSAALKNQI
-217 INTDEEIKEYYD
+217 TNSKEEIREYYD

-237 EEERSFKYLVLN
+237 DEERAFKYIVLTSK
-249 PEDYTDSV
+249 DYADAV

-263 VDNAYEEYVSKSNK
+263 VENAYEDYLSKSNE

-285 VMIEKANYESDEEA
+285 VMIEKENYDSSEEA

-314 SFQDTVMNYSDDIVS
+314 IFEDTVMKYSDDVVS

-342 IFPVEFGIALEKMNL
+342 IFPVEFGIALENMNV
-357 NEISNIIELDE
+357 NEISDIIELDE

-374 MTEFNQ
+374 MTEYNQ
-380 VEVMTLDEMRDSIIN
+380 AEVMTLEEMKETIIRE
-395 DLVNSES
+395 LINSES
-402 LALMNDDFD
+402 MALMNDDFD
-411 LIDEMI
+411 SIDEMI
-417 FSNESIEYISE
+417 FSNESIEYIGE
-428 SLSKDITEVTGT
+428 SVSKDVKEITGMQ
-440 KLDNFAFEIDDP
+440 LNNFNFEIDDA
-452 RVRDFVFSPESQ
+452 RVKDFIFSPDAQ
-464 TGVPFVINA
+464 IGVPFAINT
-473 DDSIIV
+473 DDTIIV
-479 LSLSTISEPSL
+479 LSLSSITEPFL
-490 QKYEEVTE
+490 QDYDEVADE
-498 QVAKLLTD
+498 VAKLLAE

-515 LITELDKA
+515 LVSELDKA
-523 KIEDTLQ
+523 KTENTLQ
-530 SFYEAYDFIS
+530 SFFAAYDFLS

-552 LLPQEVISD
+552 LLPQEVISE
-561 IFKASPGESLTINAR
+561 IFKTLPGESVTVNSR

-586 GINKPSSESID
+586 AINKPSSESID
-597 TLYEQY
+597 SLYEQY
-603 NNFSEERAASNI
+603 NSFSEERTANNI
-615 SAVINEEIFDSA
+615 SAVINKDIFDSA

-632 NMVF
+632 DLVF